1 MCGFCYDIGVAA
13 LKGLQLPHERSPF
26 EPTQRLWRCPRN
38 AHTKWHSVITERP
51 CAGTA
56 RMFDSDPNAT
66 ASSDPLRGE
75 PLC

>member
-1 MCGFCYDIGVAA
+1 MTTSTILDEYGTRDRFYPVRIRILHGPSIPLRFV
-13 LKGLQLPHERSPF
+13 E
-26 EPTQRLWRCPRN
+26 
-38 AHTKWHSVITERP
+38 AHASTKWHSVITERP